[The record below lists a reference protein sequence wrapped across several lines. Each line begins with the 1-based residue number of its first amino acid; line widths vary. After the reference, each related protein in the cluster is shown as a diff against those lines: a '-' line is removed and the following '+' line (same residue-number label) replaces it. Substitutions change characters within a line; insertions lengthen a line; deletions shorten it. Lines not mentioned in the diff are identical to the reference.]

1 VVTDVLTPEPM
12 AVDGVGTAD
21 ASPEGSVAQA
31 EEPAAAPAP
40 LPAVGDAAAD
50 DIMPFAG
57 PLTVDQAVDQML
69 MSARPQAPRAPA
81 AAVPIAP
88 IATIEPI
95 EPQPPEWTP
104 APAEP
109 IAQEPERAEALPPS
123 AQVVIEQVVIEMPEL
138 TVARSPEPAV
148 QAVAEAAE
156 EPAPQ
161 TMLPEALPAAAAV
174 TAPPVAAVAFTPAA
188 ADEPRV
194 APVAAAAAPDA
205 GPAAEPPAPAAMAA
219 AAPAPRHEALAV
231 ITALSDDEKIA
242 LFS

>member
-1 VVTDVLTPEPM
+1 
-12 AVDGVGTAD
+12 
-21 ASPEGSVAQA
+21 
-31 EEPAAAPAP
+31 
-40 LPAVGDAAAD
+40 
-50 DIMPFAG
+50 
-57 PLTVDQAVDQML
+57 
-69 MSARPQAPRAPA
+69 
-81 AAVPIAP
+81 
-88 IATIEPI
+88 
-95 EPQPPEWTP
+95 
-104 APAEP
+104 
-109 IAQEPERAEALPPS
+109 LPPS

-174 TAPPVAAVAFTPAA
+174 TTPPVAAVAFTPAA